1 MGFDF
6 AVEYRAGKHNTV
18 ADALSRCLEDQ
29 PSLTSISMPL
39 QPLFNLIIMEIQNS
53 EQLQLLLC
61 NIQQGEAVG
70 PWEYKDGLIFFKRRV
85 YLLDTSPLVPSIIS
99 ALHDS
104 GHKGYQKTLH
114 RVAQD
119 FYWQGMKTSI

>member
-18 ADALSRCLEDQ
+18 AEALSRCLEDQ
-29 PSLTSISMPL
+29 LSLTSISMPL
-39 QPLFNLIIMEIQNS
+39 LPLFNLIRMEIQNS

-85 YLLDTSPLVPSIIS
+85 YLLHTSPLVPSIIS
-99 ALHDS
+99 ALHNS
-104 GHKGYQKTLH
+104 GHEGY
-114 RVAQD
+114 
-119 FYWQGMKTSI
+119 